1 MEETAFEWEL
11 TNYPLMQATVDKLN
25 PFLNLYETSMEFMNK
40 QKTWFESPMGTHD
53 PKVILKT
60 SSRKMSILCK
70 YYIIH
75 YSLRTLHICLHFV
88 FQDIDGEV
96 NSSWKLVSHL
106 ESEFCDIP
114 SARELVVN
122 VRYYMFI

>member
-60 SSRKMSILCK
+60 SSLKILILCK
-70 YYIIH
+70 YYFIIH
-75 YSLRTLHICLHFV
+75 AFPQNHIHMPTFY
-88 FQDIDGEV
+88 ISG
-96 NSSWKLVSHL
+96 H
-106 ESEFCDIP
+106 
-114 SARELVVN
+114 
-122 VRYYMFI
+122 

>member
-60 SSRKMSILCK
+60 SNLKILILL
-70 YYIIH
+70 YLEHVFPQNGIHMAYIL
-75 YSLRTLHICLHFV
+75 YFRTLM
-88 FQDIDGEV
+88 
-96 NSSWKLVSHL
+96 
-106 ESEFCDIP
+106 
-114 SARELVVN
+114 
-122 VRYYMFI
+122 VRLTVLGN

>member
-53 PKVILKT
+53 PKVILKPN
-60 SSRKMSILCK
+60 SPKIL
-70 YYIIH
+70 IEH
-75 YSLRTLHICLHFV
+75 ALP
-88 FQDIDGEV
+88 QDI
-96 NSSWKLVSHL
+96 HMPT
-106 ESEFCDIP
+106 FCI
-114 SARELVVN
+114 SGH
-122 VRYYMFI
+122 

>member
-53 PKVILKT
+53 PKVILKPN
-60 SSRKMSILCK
+60 SPNISILCE
-70 YYIIH
+70 Y
-75 YSLRTLHICLHFV
+75 
-88 FQDIDGEV
+88 
-96 NSSWKLVSHL
+96 
-106 ESEFCDIP
+106 
-114 SARELVVN
+114 
-122 VRYYMFI
+122 

>member
-53 PKVILKT
+53 PKVIPQNTILYNLYFISYDAINDYNSMNHFKCQFICILKQ
-60 SSRKMSILCK
+60 CCFC
-70 YYIIH
+70 II
-75 YSLRTLHICLHFV
+75 RTLM
-88 FQDIDGEV
+88 Q
-96 NSSWKLVSHL
+96 
-106 ESEFCDIP
+106 
-114 SARELVVN
+114 R
-122 VRYYMFI
+122 

>member
-53 PKVILKT
+53 PKVIIFQEITMISLDHH
-60 SSRKMSILCK
+60 SKMYPIIVLQYIL
-70 YYIIH
+70 
-75 YSLRTLHICLHFV
+75 V
-88 FQDIDGEV
+88 
-96 NSSWKLVSHL
+96 
-106 ESEFCDIP
+106 P
-114 SARELVVN
+114 
-122 VRYYMFI
+122 

>member
-53 PKVILKT
+53 PKVIMLRMKT
-60 SSRKMSILCK
+60 KYEKFYILPVK
-70 YYIIH
+70 Y
-75 YSLRTLHICLHFV
+75 
-88 FQDIDGEV
+88 
-96 NSSWKLVSHL
+96 
-106 ESEFCDIP
+106 
-114 SARELVVN
+114 
-122 VRYYMFI
+122 

>member
-53 PKVILKT
+53 PKVI
-60 SSRKMSILCK
+60 IF
-70 YYIIH
+70 
-75 YSLRTLHICLHFV
+75 LRNNN
-88 FQDIDGEV
+88 DIFR
-96 NSSWKLVSHL
+96 S
-106 ESEFCDIP
+106 P
-114 SARELVVN
+114 
-122 VRYYMFI
+122 

>member
-53 PKVILKT
+53 PKVFMLRMIT
-60 SSRKMSILCK
+60 K
-70 YYIIH
+70 YEKFYIIP
-75 YSLRTLHICLHFV
+75 V
-88 FQDIDGEV
+88 QQ
-96 NSSWKLVSHL
+96 N
-106 ESEFCDIP
+106 
-114 SARELVVN
+114 
-122 VRYYMFI
+122 

>member
-60 SSRKMSILCK
+60 SSVKILILCK
-70 YYIIH
+70 YCFHSLYM
-75 YSLRTLHICLHFV
+75 YSLKTMPT
-88 FQDIDGEV
+88 
-96 NSSWKLVSHL
+96 
-106 ESEFCDIP
+106 FCI
-114 SARELVVN
+114 SGH
-122 VRYYMFI
+122 

>member
-53 PKVILKT
+53 PKVI
-60 SSRKMSILCK
+60 
-70 YYIIH
+70 
-75 YSLRTLHICLHFV
+75 
-88 FQDIDGEV
+88 
-96 NSSWKLVSHL
+96 
-106 ESEFCDIP
+106 
-114 SARELVVN
+114 
-122 VRYYMFI
+122 

>member
-25 PFLNLYETSMEFMNK
+25 PFLGLYETSMEFMNK

-53 PKVILKT
+53 PK
-60 SSRKMSILCK
+60 
-70 YYIIH
+70 
-75 YSLRTLHICLHFV
+75 
-88 FQDIDGEV
+88 DIDAEV

-106 ESEFCDIP
+106 ENEFCDIP

-122 VRYYMFI
+122 VREKIEEFKSKMPVIRTLGNY

>member
-60 SSRKMSILCK
+60 SSLKILILCK
-70 YYIIH
+70 YYAFPQDNIH
-75 YSLRTLHICLHFV
+75 MATFFYFRTLM
-88 FQDIDGEV
+88 
-96 NSSWKLVSHL
+96 
-106 ESEFCDIP
+106 
-114 SARELVVN
+114 
-122 VRYYMFI
+122 VR

>member
-53 PKVILKT
+53 PKVINIT
-60 SSRKMSILCK
+60 IIERKKRYFNIYL
-70 YYIIH
+70 
-75 YSLRTLHICLHFV
+75 
-88 FQDIDGEV
+88 V
-96 NSSWKLVSHL
+96 NLV
-106 ESEFCDIP
+106 DKKM
-114 SARELVVN
+114 N
-122 VRYYMFI
+122 

>member
-53 PKVILKT
+53 PKVILKPN
-60 SSRKMSILCK
+60 SPKISI
-70 YYIIH
+70 
-75 YSLRTLHICLHFV
+75 
-88 FQDIDGEV
+88 
-96 NSSWKLVSHL
+96 
-106 ESEFCDIP
+106 FC
-114 SARELVVN
+114 E
-122 VRYYMFI
+122 Y

>member
-60 SSRKMSILCK
+60 STLKISIL
-70 YYIIH
+70 IIH
-75 YSLRTLHICLHFV
+75 AVPQNNKHMPT
-88 FQDIDGEV
+88 
-96 NSSWKLVSHL
+96 
-106 ESEFCDIP
+106 FCI
-114 SARELVVN
+114 SGH
-122 VRYYMFI
+122 

>member
-53 PKVILKT
+53 PKVIPQNTILYNLYFISYDAINDYNSMNHFKCQFICILK
-60 SSRKMSILCK
+60 
-70 YYIIH
+70 
-75 YSLRTLHICLHFV
+75 
-88 FQDIDGEV
+88 
-96 NSSWKLVSHL
+96 
-106 ESEFCDIP
+106 
-114 SARELVVN
+114 
-122 VRYYMFI
+122 

>member
-53 PKVILKT
+53 PKVMLGIKKNMRHFT
-60 SSRKMSILCK
+60 SSPML
-70 YYIIH
+70 YYCSNH
-75 YSLRTLHICLHFV
+75 
-88 FQDIDGEV
+88 
-96 NSSWKLVSHL
+96 
-106 ESEFCDIP
+106 
-114 SARELVVN
+114 
-122 VRYYMFI
+122 